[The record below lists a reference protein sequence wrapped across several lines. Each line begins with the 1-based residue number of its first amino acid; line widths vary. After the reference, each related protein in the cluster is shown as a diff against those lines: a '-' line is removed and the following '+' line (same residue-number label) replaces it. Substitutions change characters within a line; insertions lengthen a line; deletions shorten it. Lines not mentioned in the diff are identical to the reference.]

1 MTKIMFFKHNGP
13 VFHRAVAGIEQKGA
27 FCKDLII
34 FYWGLK
40 SLYPE
45 SVKFFKALVFKASP
59 EQFINI
65 LMKDAKRPNCRLSLL
80 PLMWKSTQ
88 GNKH

>member
-1 MTKIMFFKHNGP
+1 MGQYSTGQSPGLSKRGRFAKISLSFN
-13 VFHRAVAGIEQKGA
+13 
-27 FCKDLII
+27 
-34 FYWGLK
+34 WGLK